1 MTYTGW
7 IIYNGSLA
15 GNKFIDF
22 AQWLQRAA
30 TKLNCHTNIIKNN
43 QLFATFTTN
52 ELSILQ
58 SEHTALPDFVISTDK
73 DLYLARQFE
82 LLGIPVFN
90 STKSIEISDDKIL
103 THQYLAKNKIPTPK
117 TIVAPKVYKDV
128 NAVGAKDMKHI
139 VNALGYPF
147 IIKEA
152 FGSFG
157 EQVYLIH
164 NEQEL
169 QEKMKHIAG
178 VPYFFQEFVQTSY
191 GRDLRLQVVGDRV
204 VAAMKRT
211 AVDDFRANV
220 TNGGT
225 MQPHTPTEE
234 EKTVAIQA
242 THAIGADFAGVDL
255 LYGKD
260 ENPLVC
266 EVNSNAHIHNLYDC
280 TGINSADFILEYILE
295 SLDKRSAV
303 IENRLA
309 HL

>member
-1 MTYTGW
+1 MSYRGW

-15 GNKFIDF
+15 GGKFIDF
-22 AQWLQRAA
+22 AQWLQEAA
-30 TKLNCHTNIIKNN
+30 TKLNCQTKIIKNN
-43 QLFATFTTN
+43 ELFATFTTD

-58 SEHTALPDFVISTDK
+58 TTNDVLPDFVISTDK

-90 STKSIEISDDKIL
+90 SAKAIEISDDKIL
-103 THQYLAKNKIPTPK
+103 THQHLAKHKIPTPK
-117 TIVAPKVYKDV
+117 TIVAPKVYKNINPV
-128 NAVGAKDMKHI
+128 NSNYMREIAKS
-139 VNALGYPF
+139 LGYPL

-169 QEKMKHIAG
+169 NDKIETIAG
-178 VPYFFQEFVQTSY
+178 VPYFFQEFVKTSY
-191 GRDLRLQVVGDRV
+191 GRDLRLQVVGDEV

-225 MQPHTPTEE
+225 MQAYTPTEV
-234 EKTVAIQA
+234 EKNVAIQA

-260 ENPLVC
+260 DTPLVC
-266 EVNSNAHIHNLYDC
+266 EVYSNAHIHNLYDC
-280 TGINSADFILEYILE
+280 TGINSADYILDYILN
-295 SLDKRSAV
+295 SLDKGV
-303 IENRLA
+303 
-309 HL
+309 

>member
-7 IIYNGSLA
+7 IIYNGSLP

-22 AQWLQRAA
+22 AEWLQASA
-30 TKLNCHTNIIKNN
+30 TKLGSETIIIKNN
-43 QLFATFTTN
+43 DLLTTLDTNKLSLLQLD
-52 ELSILQ
+52 ERP
-58 SEHTALPDFVISTDK
+58 LPDYVISTDK

-90 STKSIEISDDKIL
+90 SAKAIEISDDKIQ
-103 THQYLAKNKIPTPK
+103 THQMLALHNIPMPL
-117 TIVAPKVYKDV
+117 TIVAPKVYTTV
-128 NAVGAKDMKHI
+128 NAVSSDFLVKV
-139 VNALGYPF
+139 VNKLGFPL

-164 NEQEL
+164 NETEL
-169 QEKMKHIAG
+169 IKKITEIG
-178 VPYFFQEFVQTSY
+178 GSPYLFQQFVQTSF

-220 TNGGT
+220 TNGGK
-225 MQPHTPTEE
+225 MQPHAPTEE
-234 EKTVAIQA
+234 EKDIAIKA
-242 THAIGADFAGVDL
+242 TKAIGADFAGVDL
-255 LYGKD
+255 LYGED
-260 ENPLVC
+260 ESPLIC

-280 TGINSADFILEYILE
+280 TGINCADTIVQFILNKLSKSE
-295 SLDKRSAV
+295 V
-303 IENRLA
+303 
-309 HL
+309 

>member
-139 VNALGYPF
+139 VNALAYPF

-157 EQVYLIH
+157 E
-164 NEQEL
+164 
-169 QEKMKHIAG
+169 
-178 VPYFFQEFVQTSY
+178 
-191 GRDLRLQVVGDRV
+191 
-204 VAAMKRT
+204 
-211 AVDDFRANV
+211 
-220 TNGGT
+220 
-225 MQPHTPTEE
+225 
-234 EKTVAIQA
+234 
-242 THAIGADFAGVDL
+242 
-255 LYGKD
+255 
-260 ENPLVC
+260 
-266 EVNSNAHIHNLYDC
+266 
-280 TGINSADFILEYILE
+280 
-295 SLDKRSAV
+295 
-303 IENRLA
+303 
-309 HL
+309 